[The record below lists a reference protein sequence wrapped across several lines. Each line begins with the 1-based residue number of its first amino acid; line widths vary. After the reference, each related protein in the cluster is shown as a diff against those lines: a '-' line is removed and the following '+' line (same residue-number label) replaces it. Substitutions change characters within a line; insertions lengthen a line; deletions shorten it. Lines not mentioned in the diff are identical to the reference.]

1 VQPYNHYYAGFL
13 RLLFLVATLLVF
25 LPARGSG
32 GAEACGCAAG
42 PAGPAG
48 PPGRAVGFGAN
59 AVSYV
64 PGRTGQLD
72 CVLGQ
77 MILSASRIYAAN
89 WAPADGTLLRI
100 RDYPALHRAL
110 GDTFGGDG
118 ISTFALPD
126 LSAQAPDNTR
136 YFICVEGIRP

>member
-1 VQPYNHYYAGFL
+1 MKAYNHVYAGFL

-25 LPARGSG
+25 LPAHGSG
-32 GAEACGCAAG
+32 GVEACRCAAG
-42 PAGPAG
+42 PAGPSG
-48 PPGRAVGFGAN
+48 PPGRALGFGAN

-64 PGRTGQLD
+64 PGSTVQRD
-72 CVLGQ
+72 CMVGQ

-100 RDYPALHRAL
+100 QDYPALHRAL
-110 GDTFGGDG
+110 GGTFGGDG
-118 ISTFALPD
+118 VTTFALPN

-136 YFICVEGIRP
+136 YFICVDGIRP